1 MNKEPSVFI
10 TFLGNI
16 NYDSRSLNLYNSFK
30 QKNHQVRFVG
40 FDWLT
45 ENFKT
50 VKGEITVFKLTKGT
64 VSLFYYFRFSWL
76 LINSLRKNKYDIC
89 FAEDIYTLP
98 FVCIIAKRK
107 NAKVFYDSRELFGH
121 LAGLRNKKGV
131 QSILRYIER
140 KYINKADCVIT
151 TGQMD
156 SDFLIKEY
164 KIKNAFVLRNL
175 PFYNK
180 SKNPI
185 DLRKQLN
192 ISSNKFLL
200 LYQGVVLHG
209 RGLRF
214 IFDVMKDVVDY
225 ELIVIGG
232 GENLNDYKK
241 SADEKNISS
250 RVHFIGKVDQSK
262 LPDYTSGADA
272 GLALIENIS
281 LSYYYALPNKLF
293 EYIMAE
299 IPVLASNLP
308 QMKEIVE
315 KYKVGVFVN
324 PYEKE
329 EIKLNLE
336 KLYTNKEYYKELKSN
351 CYSASKTLNW
361 EKEFDDFYNEY
372 FTH

>member
-1 MNKEPSVFI
+1 MNNEPSVLI

-45 ENFKT
+45 DNFKT
-50 VKGEITVFKLTKGT
+50 VKGEITVFKLTKGV
-64 VSLFYYFRFSWL
+64 VSLFYYIKFSCL
-76 LINSLRKNKYDIC
+76 LINSLLKNKYEIC

-98 FVCIIAKRK
+98 FVCMIAKRK
-107 NAKVFYDSRELFGH
+107 NVKVFYDSRELFGH

-131 QSILRYIER
+131 QSILRFIEK
-140 KYINKADCVIT
+140 KYIKKADCVIT
-151 TGQMD
+151 TGRMD
-156 SDFLIKEY
+156 SEFLIKEY
-164 KIKNAFVLRNL
+164 KINNTFVLRNL
-175 PFYNK
+175 PYYNK
-180 SKNPI
+180 RKNPI
-185 DLRKQLN
+185 DLKKQFN
-192 ISSNKFLL
+192 IPANKFLL

-209 RGLRF
+209 RGLRL
-214 IFDVMKDVVDY
+214 IFDVMKDIIDY
-225 ELIVIGG
+225 ELIIIGG

-241 SADEKNISS
+241 LVEQNDISS

-299 IPVLASNLP
+299 IPVIASNLP

-315 KYKVGVFVN
+315 KYKVGVSVN
-324 PYEKE
+324 PYEKN

-351 CYSASKTLNW
+351 CISASKELNW
-361 EKEFDDFYNEY
+361 EKEFDYFYVKY
-372 FTH
+372 FNS